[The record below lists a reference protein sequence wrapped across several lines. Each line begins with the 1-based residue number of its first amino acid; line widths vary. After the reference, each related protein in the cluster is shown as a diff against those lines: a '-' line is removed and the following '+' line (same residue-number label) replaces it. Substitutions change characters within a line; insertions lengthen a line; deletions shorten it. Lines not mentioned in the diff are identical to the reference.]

1 MEAISIVALVL
12 GVVAVVLLI
21 VVLALT
27 VRGGKKKNDSSVE
40 IGQATVDVIKGE
52 IARDGQTTRENV
64 LSAMGLQNTSI
75 QNALNANQTAIS
87 TPYERKKSAPK
98 GCRRT
103 FTKALRHSRR
113 NSKTP

>member
-21 VVLALT
+21 AVLALT
-27 VRGGKKKNDSSVE
+27 IRGGKKKNDSSVE

-75 QNALNANQTAIS
+75 QNALNANQTAILD
-87 TPYERKKSAPK
+87 TVRKEEERTERLQTSV
-98 GCRRT
+98 
-103 FTKALRHSRR
+103 
-113 NSKTP
+113 